1 MSLLDSQQQSQSW
14 NRQSSRSD
22 ETERGDILVV
32 PMETLSSICPDS
44 IDGLKENGR
53 GELDGQRNPLRRED
67 TIDSEDEELQHQ
79 NNENLVTDDDNRVES
94 IDGTQTEQR
103 KAFNANTYAGK
114 KTITQGML
122 DVALLTAN
130 SSYLKLLCKQHIDG
144 NTPYFFHLLVFLLA
158 SSIFLQLVTGI
169 LLFFKFRYNITK
181 TQHQRKADIFNNM
194 ATVIVMVITI
204 INIFIA
210 SFSDLA
216 PGTKI
221 ASTAGENISEKPTE
235 NEEVYIVHS

>member
-1 MSLLDSQQQSQSW
+1 MTIQGTQLQSHGW
-14 NRQSSRSD
+14 NRQHS
-22 ETERGDILVV
+22 RGDEDTQDERDVILAI
-32 PMETLSSICPDS
+32 PMETLSSICPDD
-44 IDGLKENGR
+44 IDGLKGND
-53 GELDGQRNPLRRED
+53 ELDGQRNPLRRED
-67 TIDSEDEELQHQ
+67 TINSENGVLQYQ
-79 NNENLVTDDDNRVES
+79 KNDNNLVDDDDDDENSVES
-94 IDGTQTEQR
+94 IGNAQTEQR

-181 TQHQRKADIFNNM
+181 TQHQRKADICNNM

-210 SFSDLA
+210 SFSEL
-216 PGTKI
+216 
-221 ASTAGENISEKPTE
+221 STGSKSVSNVEGDIS
-235 NEEVYIVHS
+235 